1 MQRENIKLLISS
13 YCSIFA
19 SIVGAAAFLVAFL
32 LNVRY
37 CTFSSFI
44 MISCGIFLYV
54 IFVRKNKDIFN
65 NQAIFSGVWFCSIGL
80 ALLRL
85 NLNQVPWGEKTWVCL
100 FIAYIAFLFGNSILN
115 TRKGHDI
122 SSVNEIKQPVF
133 FLLIILSFV
142 VAAIAFISE
151 AVILDYIPAFSSD
164 QTAYVAFYVKGI
176 HYFTVSIILFVPL
189 CILYLKKFSNIISRI
204 KIILLA
210 ICSVISFAIP
220 VLIVSRQ
227 IALLQTILCI
237 FALYYDENKETR
249 KNFLAI
255 AVVIAVGVS
264 NWVVISNLRNQNNEY
279 LREVFD
285 APSVT
290 QEAPVENEK
299 KEPEVSFSNN
309 VAKWPMCIYH
319 PYMYISFNFDN
330 FNYSVSRI
338 DRCAKGIYSL
348 HPLIHMSPLIRLY
361 NKYPMYIYNKIYNTF
376 PIIYPPYYDFGIIG
390 IFIYMLL
397 IGLISK
403 FSDMW
408 DKKDPFL
415 QMISYLIKFAL
426 MFSFFAS
433 FFANTAFLFYIVLL
447 LIMAFANNW
456 FNKLQTHKNK
466 DRS

>member
-1 MQRENIKLLISS
+1 MQRERFKLLISS
-13 YCSIFA
+13 HCSIFA
-19 SIVGAAAFLVAFL
+19 SIVGATAFLVAFL
-32 LNVRY
+32 LNVWY

-44 MISCGIFLYV
+44 MILCGIFLYV

-85 NLNQVPWGEKTWVCL
+85 NLNQVPWAKKTWACL
-100 FIAYIAFLFGNSILN
+100 FIAYVAFLFGYSILN
-115 TRKGHDI
+115 TRKNHYI
-122 SSVNEIKQPVF
+122 SSVNEIKQPSF
-133 FLLIILSFV
+133 FLLIILNFI
-142 VAAIAFISE
+142 VAVIAFISE
-151 AVILDYIPAFSSD
+151 VVILGYIPAFSND
-164 QTAYVAFYVKGI
+164 QTAYVAFYVRGV

-189 CILYLKKFSNIISRI
+189 CILYLKKFASMTSKL

-210 ICSVISFAIP
+210 LCSVIAFAIP

-227 IALLQTILCI
+227 IALLQIVLCI
-237 FALYYDENKETR
+237 FALYYNENKATR

-255 AVVIAVGVS
+255 AVVIAIGLS
-264 NWVVISNLRNQNNEY
+264 NWVIISNLRNQNNEY

-290 QEAPVENEK
+290 QEAPLEK
-299 KEPEVSFSNN
+299 EEEKESEASFSNN
-309 VAKWPMCIYH
+309 VAEWPMCIYH

-348 HPLIHMSPLIRLY
+348 HPIVHMSPLIRLY
-361 NKYPMYIYNKIYNTF
+361 NEYPMYVYNKIYNTF

-390 IFIYMLL
+390 IVIYMVL
-397 IGLISK
+397 IGLLAR
-403 FSDMW
+403 FSAMW

-415 QMISYLIKFAL
+415 QMVSYLIKFAL

-456 FNKLQTHKNK
+456 FNKLQTHKK
-466 DRS
+466 